1 MNNAESLVAQYGPYC
16 EELSAALAADD
27 VPRINA
33 AIDALVQSRESDL
46 FAELRNLTEDLQR
59 SLKRFRLSY
68 IANREMPDARQR
80 LDQAIKMA
88 DEAAHKTM
96 DLIERSAPVAERAS
110 RAATTLSELWRQY
123 RMKENGAPDLR
134 AIIERNQEFLT
145 AVQTDAGT
153 VVNNLNE
160 VIMTQG
166 FQDLSGQIIRGV
178 IELVGSLET
187 ALTELVRLTQMHGKS
202 ASTGETGARKL
213 HGPVVPGLDNGDVV
227 GGQQDVD
234 SLLSN
239 LGL

>member
-1 MNNAESLVAQYGPYC
+1 MSNAESLVAQYGPYC
-16 EELSAALAADD
+16 EELSAALATGDA
-27 VPRINA
+27 PRINA

-46 FAELRNLTEDLQR
+46 FAELRDLTEDLQN

-68 IANREMPDARQR
+68 IANKEMPDARHR

-96 DLIERSAPVAERAS
+96 DLIELSAPMADRAA
-110 RAATTLSELWRQY
+110 RAATSLSEYWRQY
-123 RMKENGAPDLR
+123 RAKESGAPDLR
-134 AIIERNQEFLT
+134 AIVERTEEFLT

-153 VVNNLNE
+153 VRNNLNE

-166 FQDLSGQIIRGV
+166 YQDLSGQIIRGV
-178 IELVGSLET
+178 MELVGSLET

-202 ASTGETGARKL
+202 ASTGETGVRKV
-213 HGPVVPGLDNGDVV
+213 HGPVVPGVDNGNVV
-227 GGQQDVD
+227 SGQQDVD